1 MSVVFAAMAWML
13 EYLFTLLPTIIETT
27 AKVPV
32 ENGKSEM
39 EIYAEFAFR
48 KIRKYFDGM

>member
-27 AKVPV
+27 AKVPG
-32 ENGKSEM
+32 EKCKSEM
-39 EIYAEFAFR
+39 EIDTEFVFR
-48 KIRKYFDGM
+48 KL